1 MWLPILAM
9 KLYDQ
14 RRKGTEQKTDSWVS
28 IPDSSGN
35 YLIQIYKTYMIH
47 NPFFFGSAQDIT
59 GDKEDVKRVCK
70 QVMNKAASKCLISKQ
85 EATVLLAELDLVHCS
100 ETIESVSI
108 SNSKQIR
115 KGSDENTNKTFLES
129 YMNRPE
135 SCILMSLQ
143 EYYHYVRN
151 NNTNKKP
158 IIPNFVEVNGTPK
171 YPVTDD
177 YARHVLVVY

>member
-1 MWLPILAM
+1 
-9 KLYDQ
+9 
-14 RRKGTEQKTDSWVS
+14 
-28 IPDSSGN
+28 
-35 YLIQIYKTYMIH
+35 
-47 NPFFFGSAQDIT
+47 
-59 GDKEDVKRVCK
+59 
-70 QVMNKAASKCLISKQ
+70 MNKAASKRLISKQ

-135 SCILMSLQ
+135 SCVLMSLQ
-143 EYYHYVRN
+143 EYYHYIRN

-158 IIPNFVEVNGTPK
+158 IIPNFVGVNDTLPK
-171 YPVTDD
+171 H
-177 YARHVLVVY
+177 A